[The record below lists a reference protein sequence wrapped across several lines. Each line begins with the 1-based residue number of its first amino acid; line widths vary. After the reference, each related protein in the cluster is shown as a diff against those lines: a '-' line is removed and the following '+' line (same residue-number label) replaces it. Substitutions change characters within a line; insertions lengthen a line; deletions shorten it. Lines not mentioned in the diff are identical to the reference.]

1 MRTTLALVFTLLFA
15 TSMSLRA
22 ADAEA
27 NWEANC
33 AMCHGAT
40 GAADTPMGKQ
50 LNAKNLTDPRV
61 QASLTDAKAF
71 AIIKNGKMK
80 NGQMVM
86 TAFGGTL
93 TDGEIKALIAY
104 VRTLKK

>member
-1 MRTTLALVFTLLFA
+1 MKPIILLVIGVVLGS
-15 TSMSLRA
+15 SMSLRA
-22 ADAEA
+22 ADAKA

-33 AMCHGAT
+33 ALCHGAT

-50 LNAKNLTDPRV
+50 LNAKNFTDPRV
-61 QASLTDAKAF
+61 QASLTDAKSF
-71 AIIKNGKMK
+71 ATIKNGKKK

-93 TDGEIKALIAY
+93 TDAEITALVAY
-104 VRTLKK
+104 LRTLKK